1 MAPVESG
8 KENDGLP
15 RPHRSTTG
23 EALLRVLVVA
33 SEPSVADRMRALL
46 VALGGF
52 EVVRSEHDA
61 PDLAVVVEDAGPGRR
76 PVVPDGLPAVQLG
89 GVAPHRRSGVSAA
102 RGYLRAGATPAELVA
117 AIHAV
122 AAGLDVAGP
131 GAGGPLRLGGED
143 DGTQPGLTPRE
154 VEVLALV
161 AEGLPNKGIA
171 QRLGI
176 SEHTAKFH
184 VGAILSKLEAESRA
198 EAVMEA
204 ARRGLLPL

>member
-1 MAPVESG
+1 
-8 KENDGLP
+8 
-15 RPHRSTTG
+15 
-23 EALLRVLVVA
+23 VLVVG
-33 SEPSVADRMRALL
+33 SEQAAVERMRALL

-52 EVVRSEHDA
+52 EVAHPEDDA
-61 PDLAVVVEDAGPGRR
+61 PDLAVVVADRGPGRR
-76 PVVPDGLPAVQLG
+76 LVVPDELPAVQLG
-89 GVAPHRRSGVSAA
+89 GSASPRRPGATAA
-102 RGYLRAGATPAELVA
+102 RGYLRADATAAELVA

-122 AAGLDVAGP
+122 AAGLDVTGP
-131 GAGGPLRLGGED
+131 ATGRFPGPGGED

-154 VEVLALV
+154 IEVLALV
-161 AEGLPNKGIA
+161 AEGLPNKGVA

-184 VGAILSKLEAESRA
+184 VGAILSKLGAESRA